1 MNTYNIYS
9 LDHKFHTAPTPTEA
23 RRLVDWTKASND
35 NLKFA
40 LDVLELHHNPAAADV
55 LYEIQRRVSVGQWMD
70 IDTPPP
76 PLHNLPF
83 FLTIWPFKLLWR
95 QRPR

>member
-1 MNTYNIYS
+1 MKEITLIN
-9 LDHKFHTAPTPTEA
+9 LA
-23 RRLVDWTKASND
+23 RQPDTVRTISQVRRETDWTKVSNE

-40 LDVLELHHNPAAADV
+40 LDVLELHHNPVAADV
-55 LYEIQRRVSVGQWMD
+55 LFEIQRRVAAGRWLD
-70 IDTPPP
+70 IENPPP

-83 FLTIWPFKLLWR
+83 FLTIWPFSLLWR

>member
-1 MNTYNIYS
+1 MTLYALERIP
-9 LDHKFHTAPTPTEA
+9 HTAPTITEM
-23 RRLVDWTKASND
+23 RRRVDWTKVSND

-40 LDVLELHHNPAAADV
+40 LDVLELHHNPEVSEV
-55 LYEIQRRVSVGQWMD
+55 LFEIQRRACLGQWLD
-70 IDTPPP
+70 IENPPP

-83 FLTIWPFKLLWR
+83 FLTIWPFKLLWK